1 MHQLKTGNG
10 DCPGAHTEKVSLAKV
25 PPSESSGRKEGEIWQ
40 YRGRLGP
47 MSWCPGGFCLQE
59 GHWEFPPTSAKPLS
73 PQTCWDKLLASS
85 ALGRGM
91 SWECRGLT
99 GHTGLAPKHG
109 TTTLERCPTGCP
121 ASCQGQELPP
131 LPGTKLKVPVEE
143 VTLWDL
149 PGLPLQSA

>member
-10 DCPGAHTEKVSLAKV
+10 DCPGAHTEKVPLAKV
-25 PPSESSGRKEGEIWQ
+25 PPSESSGKEGRRDLAVPRQ
-40 YRGRLGP
+40 TCP

-73 PQTCWDKLLASS
+73 PQSCWDKLPASS

-109 TTTLERCPTGCP
+109 STTLECCPTGCP
-121 ASCQGQELPP
+121 ASSQGQGLRP
-131 LPGTKLKVPVEE
+131 LPGTKLKAPVEE